1 MKKSFLFRLS
11 LGLLGMGALC
21 SADVPLYALPSVAD
35 KESTRH
41 VKLGKLDFELEKVNP
56 LYHGTN
62 QYWIVGPS
70 NKRSKSKTIIAYS
83 DTDEDLKKQITKKVA
98 DRFLLGKDVTY
109 VPYAGQTEAI
119 KADYGVFEKY
129 ITQMFGR
136 DKEDLGN
143 GYSLYR
149 DNEPYGR
156 MIISKQDDQGIS
168 FIFNFNGPRID
179 TEYFIKLDSDSKD
192 FIFNSGKSRAQG
204 DINYFPITYASISKD
219 NKNLSLSRDNNG
231 RLEIKEQSITGG
243 DMFNKENYV
252 KAVFGNPSFK
262 AKTSGS
268 WFHNDNAGLA
278 IQSQP
283 VGGGDV
289 LNGNDY
295 LYGGKYTYQNVKS
308 RGPLKKG
315 NVKRIERSLKRVRRK
330 DRNFKRQIDKVFK
343 NVFGNALGSSGD
355 GFTHTFNLNGQEIT
369 FNGGKGQNSQHYFY
383 YNG

>member
-1 MKKSFLFRLS
+1 
-11 LGLLGMGALC
+11 MGALC

-56 LYHGTN
+56 SYHGTN

-70 NKRSKSKTIIAYS
+70 KKGSKSKTIIAYS
-83 DTDEDLKKQITKKVA
+83 DTDEDLKKQIAKKVA
-98 DRFLLGKDVTY
+98 DRFLRGKHVTY
-109 VPYAGQTEAI
+109 VPYAGQIEAI

-129 ITQMFGR
+129 ITHMFGR

-262 AKTSGS
+262 AKTRGS

-278 IQSQP
+278 IQAQP
-283 VGGGDV
+283 VGGEDV

-295 LYGGKYTYQNVKS
+295 LYGGKYLYQNFKRNFKS
-308 RGPLKKG
+308 RGSLKKR
-315 NVKRIERSLKRVRRK
+315 NVKRTVRSWPK
-330 DRNFKRQIDKVFK
+330 DKDFKRQIDKVFK
-343 NVFGNALGSSGD
+343 NVFGNGQIEKMFDDGFFNALGSSGD